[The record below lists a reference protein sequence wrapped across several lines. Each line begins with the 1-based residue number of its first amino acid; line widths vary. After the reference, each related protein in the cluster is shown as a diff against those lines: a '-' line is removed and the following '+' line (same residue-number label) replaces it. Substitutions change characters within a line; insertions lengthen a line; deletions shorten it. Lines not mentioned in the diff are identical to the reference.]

1 MLILAR
7 RLNEQ
12 IVIGDDIRVSV
23 VDIRGD
29 QVKLGNEAPR
39 SVKVYRQEVYD
50 AIQAEN
56 REAAQ
61 SVTAIPSL
69 DPYLKKDV
77 PDLTRDTQKK

>member
-29 QVKLGNEAPR
+29 QVKLGIEAPR

-56 REAAQ
+56 VAAAQ
-61 SVTAIPSL
+61 SVGSL
-69 DPYLKKDV
+69 PELELPADGPV
-77 PDLTRDTQKK
+77 TRVKGKE

>member
-1 MLILAR
+1 VLILAR

-29 QVKLGNEAPR
+29 QVKLGIEAPR

-69 DPYLKKDV
+69 DHYLNKDV
-77 PDLTRDTQKK
+77 PDLTKDTPKK

>member
-29 QVKLGNEAPR
+29 QVKLGIEAPR

-69 DPYLKKDV
+69 APYLKKDV
-77 PDLTRDTQKK
+77 PDLKRDTPEK

>member
-12 IVIGDDIRVSV
+12 IVIGDNIRVSV

-29 QVKLGNEAPR
+29 QVKLGIEAPR

-56 REAAQ
+56 REAAK
-61 SVTAIPSL
+61 SVTELPSL
-69 DPYLKKDV
+69 DPYLKNDS
-77 PDLTRDTQKK
+77 KKE